1 MTNSH
6 SEGAFGSGGMP
17 DPRFEPAAPLT
28 DADIDALESSLGRK
42 LPKEYCEFIKQ
53 FGGAFVGGSIDAA
66 DDLPILAFFGVDKG
80 KGVLDKLRAHP
91 DLRNDGVLP
100 IADCE
105 LGNLY
110 VLDRKNAVH
119 YLNFYG
125 GKTSSRNV
133 ADSFQEFVARVV
145 VQDE

>member
-1 MTNSH
+1 MSTSQ
-6 SEGAFGSGGMP
+6 SDGSFGSGAMP
-17 DPRFEPAAPLT
+17 DSRFEPAAPLT
-28 DADIDALESSLGRK
+28 DADIDELELSLGRK

-53 FGGAFVGGSIDAA
+53 FGGAFVGGSIDTA

-80 KGVLDKLRAHP
+80 KGGLDKLRAHP

-119 YLNFYG
+119 HLNFYG
-125 GKTSSRNV
+125 GKTSSRKV
-133 ADSFQEFVARVV
+133 AHSFQEFVARIV